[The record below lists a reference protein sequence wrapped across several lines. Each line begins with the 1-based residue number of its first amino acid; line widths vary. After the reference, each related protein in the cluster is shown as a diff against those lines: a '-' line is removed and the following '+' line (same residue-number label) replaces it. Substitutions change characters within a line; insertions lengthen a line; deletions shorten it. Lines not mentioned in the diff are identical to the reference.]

1 MGLSPGRRQCG
12 ESMRLFEITEQFKA
26 LENIEDSDELPP
38 EVIADT
44 LEGLEGDFETKT
56 IAIAKFILSLEAT
69 AEQVK
74 AAAKATE
81 LRAARIAKR
90 AESIRHY
97 LLLQMQI
104 IDWRK
109 KIEAEDIVIARRN
122 NPPAVNV
129 TDEASVPRVFWV
141 TPEPPP
147 PRIDK
152 KAIKEALQAGAEVP
166 GAYLEAGERVDIRL

>member
-1 MGLSPGRRQCG
+1 MTL
-12 ESMRLFEITEQFKA
+12 RLFEITEQFKA
-26 LENIEDSDELPP
+26 LENIEDSDDLPP

-44 LEGLEGDFETKT
+44 LEGLEGDFETKA
-56 IAIAKFILSLEAT
+56 IAVAKFIMSLEAT

-104 IDWRK
+104 IDWRA
-109 KIEAEDIVIARRN
+109 KIEADDIVIARRN
-122 NPPAVNV
+122 NPPMVNV
-129 TDEASVPRVFWV
+129 ADEASVPKAFWV
-141 TPEPPP
+141 QPEPPP

-152 KAIKEALQAGAEVP
+152 KAIKEALQSGDEVP
-166 GAYLEAGERVDIRL
+166 GCYLEAGERVEIRL